1 MISEIIEKWIK
12 GILIDGI
19 TGNLSGL
26 FDNVNAKV
34 GEIASDVGS
43 TPQAW
48 NSGIFNMLRSLSE
61 TVVLPIAAVILALVM
76 CHELIQM
83 ITEKNNM
90 HDFDTSMFFR
100 WIFKSAFAILI
111 VSNTWNIVMGVFDA
125 TQSVVNQSSGVIIGE
140 TSIHF
145 DRLIPGLEIQLESMT
160 IGSLLSLWFQ
170 TLVVGLTMNILS
182 ICIFLVTYGRMIEIY
197 VVTAL
202 GPIPLATMGSSEWR
216 STGQNYLKSL
226 LALGFQAFLIMIV
239 VGHCRG
245 HLGLHGLYR
254 AALLLSV
261 QDRQHQQVGVWC
273 PLRKER
279 LNGVCDR
286 SQRFDPCKIQSLIR
300 ADQAAAGL
308 LRRCAPHGRAALFFD
323 PELSFQQRGGPAD
336 DFCHAAGAAVRS
348 V

>member
-61 TVVLPIAAVILALVM
+61 TVVLPIAAAILALVM

-140 TSIHF
+140 T
-145 DRLIPGLEIQLESMT
+145 
-160 IGSLLSLWFQ
+160 
-170 TLVVGLTMNILS
+170 
-182 ICIFLVTYGRMIEIY
+182 
-197 VVTAL
+197 
-202 GPIPLATMGSSEWR
+202 
-216 STGQNYLKSL
+216 
-226 LALGFQAFLIMIV
+226 
-239 VGHCRG
+239 
-245 HLGLHGLYR
+245 
-254 AALLLSV
+254 
-261 QDRQHQQVGVWC
+261 
-273 PLRKER
+273 
-279 LNGVCDR
+279 CDR

-308 LRRCAPHGRAALFFD
+308 LRRRAPHGRAALFFG

-348 V
+348 VRAARPAP